1 MEEDMRTTT
10 LKKQLIQ
17 DIETLPE
24 VKIREVMNFVDYL
37 KLKEDEWFIA
47 YVNKRGES
55 AKTAKK
61 SGKKF
66 ISLEELQTEYT

>member
-1 MEEDMRTTT
+1 MRTTT

-24 VKIREVMNFVDYL
+24 VKVREVMNFVDYL

-47 YVNKRGES
+47 YVNKRSRS
-55 AKTAKK
+55 AKTSKK

-66 ISLEELQTEYT
+66 ISLEQLQTEYT